1 MKLILLLALFMLPI
15 PLSGQEMGKS
25 GNSSIMIRMLAM
37 VVPPELGKVY
47 LISDDVRTPEFD
59 IPVNNVSEPMK
70 VFRRI
75 LILKDSKKDAILCN
89 IMLPEEGKRFVI
101 VLAPAKNSG
110 YTAHVIRTDD
120 LSFRKEDCFFGNF
133 THKSI
138 LGKLGTSKFLLESGK
153 VAVYRPEGARSGNF
167 YDIAFATRGAEG
179 DRILSTSRWPV
190 DNQIRSYVF
199 FIEDPVGHISYRAI
213 DEFVVKEK

>member
-1 MKLILLLALFMLPI
+1 MKLILFSALFLLPL
-15 PLSGQEMGKS
+15 PLSGQEIAKS
-25 GNSSIMIRMLAM
+25 GNSSIKISMLAM
-37 VVPPELGKVY
+37 EVPPELGKVY
-47 LISDDVRTPEFD
+47 LISDDVRSSEFD
-59 IPVNNVSEPMK
+59 IPINNVSEPLQ
-70 VFRRI
+70 VSRRI
-75 LILKDSKKDAILCN
+75 LTLKTSKKDAVLCN

-101 VLAPAKNSG
+101 VLAPAKNSR

-120 LSFRKEDCFFGNF
+120 LSFRNGDCFFVNF

-138 LGKLGTSKFLLESGK
+138 LGKLGTNKFSLEPGK
-153 VAVYRPEGARSGNF
+153 VAVNRPDGARAGNF

-199 FIEDPVGHISYRAI
+199 FIEDFAGHISYRAI
-213 DEFVVKEK
+213 DEFLMEEK

>member
-1 MKLILLLALFMLPI
+1 MKLILLSALFLLTI
-15 PLSGQEMGKS
+15 PLPGQEIAKS
-25 GNSSIMIRMLAM
+25 GNSSIKIRMLAM

-59 IPVNNVSEPMK
+59 IPINNVSEPLK
-70 VFRRI
+70 VSRRT

-101 VLAPAKNSG
+101 VLAPVKNSQ

-120 LSFRKEDCFFGNF
+120 LSFRSGDCFFVNF

-138 LGKLGTSKFLLESGK
+138 LGKLGTNHFTLESGK
-153 VAVYRPEGARSGNF
+153 VAVSRPDGARVENF
-167 YDIAFATRGAEG
+167 YDIAFASRGAEG
-179 DRILSTSRWPV
+179 DRLLSTSRWPV
-190 DNQIRSYVF
+190 DNKIRSYVF
-199 FIEDPVGHISYRAI
+199 FIEDFSGHISYRAI
-213 DEFVVKEK
+213 DEFLMEEK